1 MAEKSHVLYVDDDED
16 IVFIQERILAR
27 YGYDVSVFLHPTDAL
42 EHFRSYPKQ
51 FDIAIVD
58 LVMPTMNGDQL
69 ACELKKLNPTL
80 PVVLCTGFGSEIAEQ
95 QVKDLGLNGFLI
107 KPISRNIMLET
118 VSRLVK

>member
-1 MAEKSHVLYVDDDED
+1 MADKSHVLYVDDDED
-16 IVFIQERILAR
+16 IVYIQEKILER
-27 YGYDVSVFLHPTDAL
+27 YGYDVSVFLHPMDAL
-42 EHFRSYPKQ
+42 EHFKSYPER

-58 LVMPTMNGDQL
+58 LVMPSMNGDQL
-69 ACELKKLNPTL
+69 ASELKKLKPNL

-107 KPISRNIMLET
+107 KPIARNTMLET

>member
-1 MAEKSHVLYVDDDED
+1 MTEKSHVLYVDDDED
-16 IVFIQERILAR
+16 IVFIQERILTR
-27 YGYDVSVFLHPTDAL
+27 YGYDVSVFLHPMDAL
-42 EHFRSYPKQ
+42 EHFRCCPEQ

-69 ACELKKLNPTL
+69 ACEIKKLNPDL
-80 PVVLCTGFGSEIAEQ
+80 PVVLCTGFGSEMAEQ

-107 KPISRNIMLET
+107 KPIARNIMLET

>member
-16 IVFIQERILAR
+16 IVFIQERILVR
-27 YGYDVSVFLHPTDAL
+27 CGYDVSVFLRPMDAL
-42 EHFRSYPKQ
+42 ECFRSHPER

-58 LVMPTMNGDQL
+58 LVMPLMNGDQL
-69 ACELKKLNPTL
+69 ACELKKLKPNL
-80 PVVLCTGFGSEIAEQ
+80 PVVLCTGYGSEIAEQ

-107 KPISRNIMLET
+107 KPIARKIMLDT